1 MSDIHTKLIGTWKL
15 VALDMEYQD
24 SGAREPYFGAAPP
37 SGYLILTPEGRM
49 MAVIVGGEREPG
61 QTDEKQAALLR
72 TMIAYTGCYRF
83 ESDQFITTVDVSWNE
98 EWTGTEQ
105 VRFYTLDGERLDIL
119 TEWLPHPT
127 HAARRMVR
135 GILSWE
141 RAQ

>member
-1 MSDIHTKLIGTWKL
+1 MPDIHTKLIGTWKL
-15 VALDMEYQD
+15 VTCDMEYKD

-37 SGYLILTPEGRM
+37 CGYLILTREGRM
-49 MAVIVGGEREPG
+49 IVLLVSGEREPG
-61 QTDEKQAALLR
+61 QTDEQQAALFR
-72 TMIAYTGCYRF
+72 TMMAYTGCYRF
-83 ESDQFITTVDVSWNE
+83 ESDRFITNVDVSWNE

-119 TEWLPHPT
+119 TAWVPHPT
-127 HAARRMVR
+127 HPERRMIR

>member
-1 MSDIHTKLIGTWKL
+1 MSDSRTKLIGTWKL
-15 VALDMEYQD
+15 ITCDMEYQD

-49 MAVIVGGEREPG
+49 IALLVSGERKPG
-61 QTDEKQAALLR
+61 QTDEQQAALFR
-72 TMIAYTGCYRF
+72 TMIAYTGCYRL

-98 EWTGTEQ
+98 AWTGTEQ

-119 TEWLPHPT
+119 TAWLPHPT
-127 HAARRMVR
+127 HPANQMIR